1 VLSGRTRLTGQIRL
15 WYMGARPWT
24 AGPRRR
30 PARPR
35 TGEEVGCAEPGIRPK
50 SLRKLENIFSF
61 SKLFYKLE
69 TNLNSNQI

>member
-1 VLSGRTRLTGQIRL
+1 VLSGRTRLKGQIQL

-24 AGPRRR
+24 AGPR
-30 PARPR
+30 
-35 TGEEVGCAEPGIRPK
+35 TGEEVGCAERGIRPK